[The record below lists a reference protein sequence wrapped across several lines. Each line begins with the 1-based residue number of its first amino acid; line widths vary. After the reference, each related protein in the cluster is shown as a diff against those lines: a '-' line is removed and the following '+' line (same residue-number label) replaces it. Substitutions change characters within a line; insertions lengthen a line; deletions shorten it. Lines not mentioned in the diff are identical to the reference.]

1 MKVLWFSPTPVN
13 YSEETWAH
21 NGGGWISSLQNI
33 VKSIE
38 NIDLGIV
45 FETPQK
51 LEKKFVNEVCY
62 YPIIKDFTL
71 KEKLNKSH
79 QNSILINKAIRIIKD
94 FKPDVIHLFGSESW
108 YGLLV
113 DHTHIPIVIH
123 MQGSLPSYYNARYPV
138 GMSVWNKIFSTK
150 TNIKQKLMAFRI
162 DATFHKN
169 ALQEERILKA
179 NQYFMGRTHWDKA
192 IVNFYNPEATYY
204 VCQEALRDSFIESKQ
219 KWSFINDSKIKII
232 SVISGPLYKGVDVI
246 LKTAQLLKTHSSID
260 FEWNICGIS
269 NSDLIESVYKIKA
282 KDVNVNYLGVL
293 DQDVLKNKLLNSS
306 FYIHPSYI
314 DNSPNSVCE
323 AQILGIPVIAT
334 DTGGLRTII
343 KDKETGFLVP
353 ANDPLM
359 VAHLIAKMWDNR
371 EVLEKI
377 SSSAVAQ
384 ATERHDKEIIKEQLF
399 SVYSQIIKF
408 NMSNI

>member
-1 MKVLWFSPTPVN
+1 MKVLWFSPIPVN
-13 YSEETWAH
+13 YSEKTWAH

-45 FETPQK
+45 FESTQE
-51 LEKKFVNEVCY
+51 LEKKFVNKVCY

-71 KEKLNKSH
+71 KGKFNKPH

-113 DHTHIPIVIH
+113 NHTDIPIVIH

-150 TNIKQKLMAFRI
+150 TTLLQKLMAFRI
-162 DATFHKN
+162 DRTFHKN
-169 ALQEERILKA
+169 ALQEESILKA
-179 NQYFMGRTHWDKA
+179 NHYFMGRTHWDKA
-192 IVNFYNPEATYY
+192 IVNFYNPEANYY

-219 KWSFINDSKIKII
+219 KWSFVNYGKIKII

-246 LKTAQLLKTHSSID
+246 LKTAQLLKTFSSID

-269 NSDLIESVYKIKA
+269 NADLIESVYKIKA
-282 KDVNVNYLGVL
+282 KDVNVDYLGVL

-343 KDKETGFLVP
+343 RDKETGFLVP
-353 ANDPLM
+353 SNDHLM
-359 VAHLIAKMWDNR
+359 VAHLITKMWDNR

-377 SSSAVAQ
+377 SSAAVAQ
-384 ATERHDKEIIKEQLF
+384 ATERHDKEIIKEQL
-399 SVYSQIIKF
+399 STVYSQIIKF

>member
-1 MKVLWFSPTPVN
+1 MNVLWFSPTPVN
-13 YSEETWAH
+13 YSQDTWAH

-33 VKSIE
+33 VTSIE

-51 LEKKFVNEVCY
+51 LEKKVVNKVCY
-62 YPIIKDFTL
+62 YPIIKDVTF
-71 KEKLNKSH
+71 KERFNKAH
-79 QNSILINKAIRIIKD
+79 QNSILINKAVRIIKD

-113 DHTHIPIVIH
+113 DFTDIPIVIH
-123 MQGSLPSYYNARYPV
+123 MQGSLPSYYNARYPA

-150 TNIKQKLMAFRI
+150 TTTKQKLMAFRI
-162 DATFHKN
+162 DRTFHKS
-169 ALQEERILKA
+169 ALQEERILKS
-179 NQYFMGRTHWDKA
+179 NHYFMGRTHWDKA
-192 IVNFYNPEATYY
+192 IVNFYNPKATYFE
-204 VCQEALRDSFIESKQ
+204 CQEALRDSFVNTKQ
-219 KWSFINDSKIKII
+219 KWTYKAANKIKLI

-260 FEWNICGIS
+260 FVWNICGIS
-269 NSDLIESVYKIKA
+269 KSDLIESVYEIKG

-293 DQDVLKNKLLNSS
+293 KQDDLKNNLLSS
-306 FYIHPSYI
+306 NFYIHPSYI

-323 AQILGIPVIAT
+323 AQILGVPVIAC

-343 KDKETGFLVP
+343 EEKKTGFLVP

-359 VAHLIAKMWDNR
+359 IAHLITKLSDDQDLLKKVSKAS
-371 EVLEKI
+371 I
-377 SSSAVAQ
+377 TQGSA
-384 ATERHDKEIIKEQLF
+384 RHDKQIIKEQI
-399 SVYSQIIKF
+399 SSIYSKIIKF
-408 NMSNI
+408 HTFNI

>member
-33 VKSIE
+33 VTSIE

-45 FETPQK
+45 FESTQK

-62 YPIIKDFTL
+62 YPIIKDVTL
-71 KEKLNKSH
+71 KERFKKAP
-79 QNSILINKAIRIIKD
+79 QNSILINKAVRIIKD

-113 DHTHIPIVIH
+113 NFTGIPIVIH
-123 MQGSLPSYYNARYPV
+123 MQGSLPSYYNARYPA

-150 TNIKQKLMAFRI
+150 TTIKQKLMAFRI
-162 DATFHKN
+162 DATFHHN
-169 ALQEERILKA
+169 ALQEERILKS
-179 NQYFMGRTHWDKA
+179 NCYFMGRTRWDKA
-192 IVNFYNPEATYY
+192 IVNFYSPKATYFE
-204 VCQEALRDSFIESKQ
+204 CQEALRDSFLNTKQ
-219 KWSFINDSKIKII
+219 KWIYKAANKIKLI

-269 NSDLIESVYKIKA
+269 NSDLIESVYEIKG

-293 DQDVLKNKLLNSS
+293 KQVVLKNKLLNSN

-323 AQILGIPVIAT
+323 AQILGVPVIAC
-334 DTGGLRTII
+334 DTGGLGTII
-343 KDKETGFLVP
+343 EEKKTGFLVP

-359 VAHLIAKMWDNR
+359 IAHLITKLSDDQDLLKKVSKAS
-371 EVLEKI
+371 I
-377 SSSAVAQ
+377 AQ
-384 ATERHDKEIIKEQLF
+384 ASARHDKQMIKKQLSAIYLKIIK
-399 SVYSQIIKF
+399 SKK
-408 NMSNI
+408 SNI

>member
-13 YSEETWAH
+13 YSQETWAH

-33 VKSIE
+33 VKSIG

-51 LEKKFVNEVCY
+51 LEKKVVNKVCY
-62 YPIIKDFTL
+62 YPIIREFTL
-71 KEKLNKSH
+71 KERFNKAH
-79 QNSILINKAIRIIKD
+79 QNTRLINNAEGIIKD
-94 FKPDVIHLFGSESW
+94 FAPDLIHLFGSESW

-113 DHTHIPIVIH
+113 NYTDIPIVIH
-123 MQGSLPSYYNARYPV
+123 MQGSLPSYYNARYPA

-150 TNIKQKLMAFRI
+150 TNIKQKLMAFKI
-162 DATFHKN
+162 DTTFQHN
-169 ALQEERILKA
+169 ALQEEKILKS
-179 NQYFMGRTHWDKA
+179 NRYFMGRTHWDKA
-192 IVNFYNPEATYY
+192 IVNFYSPRATYFE
-204 VCQEALRDSFIESKQ
+204 CQEALRDSFINAKQ
-219 KWSFINDSKIKII
+219 KWSYKVSNKIKLI

-246 LKTAQLLKTHSSID
+246 LKTAQLLESHSLID

-269 NSDLIESVYKIKA
+269 KSDLIESIYEIKG

-293 DQDVLKNKLLNSS
+293 KQDALKNKLLNSS

-323 AQILGIPVIAT
+323 AQILGVPVIACN
-334 DTGGLRTII
+334 TGGLRTII
-343 KDKETGFLVP
+343 KDKKTGFLVP

-359 VAHLIAKMWDNR
+359 IAHLITKLSDD
-371 EVLEKI
+371 EELLEKVSKASI
-377 SSSAVAQ
+377 AQ
-384 ATERHDKEIIKEQLF
+384 ASARHDKQIIKEQI
-399 SVYSQIIKF
+399 YSIYSKIIKF
-408 NMSNI
+408 HTSNI

>member
-13 YSEETWAH
+13 YSQDTWAH
-21 NGGGWISSLQNI
+21 NGGGWISSLLNI
-33 VKSIE
+33 VTSIK

-51 LEKKFVNEVCY
+51 LEKKVVNKVCY
-62 YPIIKDFTL
+62 YPIISEFNL
-71 KEKLNKSH
+71 KERFNKAH
-79 QNSILINKAIRIIKD
+79 QNTRLINNAEVIIKD

-113 DHTHIPIVIH
+113 NYTDIPIVIH
-123 MQGSLPSYYNARYPV
+123 MQGSLLSCYNARYPA

-150 TNIKQKLMAFRI
+150 TNIKQKLMAFKI
-162 DATFHKN
+162 DATFQHN
-169 ALQEERILKA
+169 ALREERILKS
-179 NQYFMGRTHWDKA
+179 NLYFMGRTHWDKA
-192 IVNFYNPEATYY
+192 IVNFYSPKATYFE
-204 VCQEALRDSFIESKQ
+204 CQEALRDSFINAKK
-219 KWSFINDSKIKII
+219 KWSYKVSNKIKLI

-246 LKTAQLLKTHSSID
+246 LKTAQLLQSYSSID

-269 NSDLIESVYKIKA
+269 KSDLIESIYEIKG

-293 DQDVLKNKLLNSS
+293 KQDILKNKLLNSS

-323 AQILGIPVIAT
+323 AQILGVPVIACN
-334 DTGGLRTII
+334 TGGLRTII
-343 KDKETGFLVP
+343 KDKRTGFLVP

-359 VAHLIAKMWDNR
+359 IAHLITKLSDD
-371 EVLEKI
+371 EELLEKVSKASI
-377 SSSAVAQ
+377 AQ
-384 ATERHDKEIIKEQLF
+384 ASARHDKQIIKEQI
-399 SVYSQIIKF
+399 SSIYSKIIKF
-408 NMSNI
+408 HTSNI